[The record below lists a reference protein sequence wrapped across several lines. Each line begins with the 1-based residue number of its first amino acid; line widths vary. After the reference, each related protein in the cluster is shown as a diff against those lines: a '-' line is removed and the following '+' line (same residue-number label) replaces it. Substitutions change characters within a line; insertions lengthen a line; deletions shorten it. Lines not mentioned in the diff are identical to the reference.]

1 MRDLRFVALHRGGLL
16 NKEQHLRLM
25 EWACNC
31 AENVFTLLGQKPDE
45 RLIHAIRT
53 GRNWISGLAT
63 VGDARKASL
72 AVLQYAR
79 ASNDPVT
86 VAVARSAGHAAATA
100 HMADHSLRAA
110 FYALKAVKTAGKPVD
125 AERELQKG
133 LLTGEIKELV
143 LSSGFIKSK
152 V

>member
-16 NKEQHLRLM
+16 NKEQHFRLM

-31 AENVFTLLGQKPDE
+31 AENVFPLLGQKPDE

-63 VGDARKASL
+63 VRDARKASL

-125 AERELQKG
+125 AEREFQKG

-143 LSSGFIKSK
+143 LSSGFIISK